1 MYSSLAATCARQ
13 ITIPLLKFGSVFNI
27 IIVSMLKIFSCAICL
42 HYSHICNKAIPHPQ
56 GFQSAHNSEK

>member
-1 MYSSLAATCARQ
+1 
-13 ITIPLLKFGSVFNI
+13 
-27 IIVSMLKIFSCAICL
+27 MLKIFSCAICL